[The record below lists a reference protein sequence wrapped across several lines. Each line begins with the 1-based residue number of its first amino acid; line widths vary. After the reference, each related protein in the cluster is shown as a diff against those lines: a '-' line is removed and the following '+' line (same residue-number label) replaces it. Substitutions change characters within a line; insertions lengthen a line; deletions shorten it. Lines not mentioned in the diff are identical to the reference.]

1 MCVLMGAPAMLSA
14 RSGFVEFVRR
24 KNPNIIATHCM
35 IHREA
40 LASRTMPEELKQTLD
55 SAIKILNYI
64 KASALNTRLFRKLCQ
79 DMESE
84 HQNLVYH
91 TSVCWLSKGNML
103 NHLVLLLQEVIEF
116 LGIQKKRELKLII
129 TDSIFQKRLAYLAD
143 IFGHLNELN
152 RKLQE
157 MDSNIIVQRDKIA
170 AFIAKLGIVERE
182 NTEWS

>member
-1 MCVLMGAPAMLSA
+1 MGAPAMLSA
-14 RSGFVEFVRR
+14 RSGFVEFVQR

-91 TSVCWLSKGNML
+91 TFVCWLSKGNML
-103 NHLVLLLQEVIEF
+103 NHLVLLLQEVIEL

-129 TDSIFQKRLAYLAD
+129 TDSIFQKR
-143 IFGHLNELN
+143 
-152 RKLQE
+152 
-157 MDSNIIVQRDKIA
+157 
-170 AFIAKLGIVERE
+170 
-182 NTEWS
+182 